1 MTSQSES
8 GGCKNGHQNFC
19 EYFQP
24 KTSLNFVF
32 GLSTIISLIDVMLSY
47 GIIRYEKSQIDHR
60 KTLLDKLRLFFF
72 RMTIVAAPIIHSLNF
87 LNYYFG
93 PLNYSVCFFLMVFRN
108 ILKSNMLFFFNC
120 IAIARYI
127 FIFWVKNPTSID
139 ENFWAQLI
147 ATLSIIF
154 SCILNTVAYILP
166 QRHSIFLYTCAD
178 IDPTPHLMKEKVR
191 VFQLEVLATA
201 VIQLFVFSRI
211 KFFKLKCKIP
221 PESVGKNSSFNSK
234 SFYAAFYVIGWFSLY
249 SYLQLKINSFS
260 PQEVNNYP
268 NYVFMYLYQ
277 LVAAEILRLIIIITH
292 YIVNNKLREKTSI
305 FLRNL
310 MSNIVN
316 SVNNFVQKDVYSCNL

>member
-32 GLSTIISLIDVMLSY
+32 GLSTIISLIDVVLSY

-72 RMTIVAAPIIHSLNF
+72 RMTIIAAPIIHSLNF

-178 IDPTPHLMKEKVR
+178 IDPTPHLIKEKVR
-191 VFQLEVLATA
+191 VFQL
-201 VIQLFVFSRI
+201 
-211 KFFKLKCKIP
+211 
-221 PESVGKNSSFNSK
+221 
-234 SFYAAFYVIGWFSLY
+234 
-249 SYLQLKINSFS
+249 
-260 PQEVNNYP
+260 
-268 NYVFMYLYQ
+268 
-277 LVAAEILRLIIIITH
+277 
-292 YIVNNKLREKTSI
+292 
-305 FLRNL
+305 
-310 MSNIVN
+310 
-316 SVNNFVQKDVYSCNL
+316 